1 MVLATPP
8 SFASQ
13 MPPPLT
19 QGRQAAAAGNLPQ
32 TALRAASP
40 LCEERAFG
48 WPLVNHA
55 RPMIFSS
62 PAPSIWLTVA
72 SCPFQNTAQ
81 LLNTHGSAFAASS
94 EST

>member
-8 SFASQ
+8 PFASQ

-32 TALRAASP
+32 TALCAASS
-40 LCEERAFG
+40 LYEEGAFG
-48 WPLVNHA
+48 RPLVNHA

-62 PAPSIWLTVA
+62 PAPSI
-72 SCPFQNTAQ
+72 
-81 LLNTHGSAFAASS
+81 
-94 EST
+94 